1 MRQIATIL
9 TILSILS
16 ACAAT
21 PADQANGA
29 PRNTD
34 TDTTILALGGILIL
48 TLIAAD
54 IATDGVCEGLATS
67 C

>member
-1 MRQIATIL
+1 MRRGLIAL
-9 TILSILS
+9 TTLCFLS
-16 ACAAT
+16 ACAAA
-21 PADQANGA
+21 PVDQSGTS

-48 TLIAAD
+48 GLIAAE
-54 IATDGVCEGLATS
+54 IATDGVCEALATS